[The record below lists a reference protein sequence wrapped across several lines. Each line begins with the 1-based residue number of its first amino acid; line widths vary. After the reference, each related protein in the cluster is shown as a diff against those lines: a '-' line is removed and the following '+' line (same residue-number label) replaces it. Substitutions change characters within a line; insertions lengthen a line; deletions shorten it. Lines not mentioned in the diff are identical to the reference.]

1 MLLIIEFHSTKYCTD
16 NTTIHQVPQQQHH
29 IGSQLSLQPN
39 ELPSHYESGTE
50 AHSSANC
57 SLHALEQGFE
67 TRTGPTVRPENP
79 QTVHFYGSFSIK
91 NRSIGKKQEPVRTA
105 VGPLGS
111 ENRDQIA
118 SHGFLLPFE
127 SEP

>member
-1 MLLIIEFHSTKYCTD
+1 MIPVVWSLKWMVLLCVH
-16 NTTIHQVPQQQHH
+16 
-29 IGSQLSLQPN
+29 PN
-39 ELPSHYESGTE
+39 KVLKP
-50 AHSSANC
+50 
-57 SLHALEQGFE
+57 
-67 TRTGPTVRPENP
+67 GPDRTVRPENP